1 VTNSTS
7 NATWNGD
14 LKDGSGRMVVGEGR
28 YEGPFTF
35 ASRFEGSGDA
45 TNPEELI
52 AAAHAGCFSMALSNM
67 LASDG
72 HTPDEVR
79 TEATLTLGEVD
90 GKPAVT
96 TIALA
101 TVGQVPGIDEATVTE
116 YAQKAKDGCPV
127 SKLFAGGTAEISL
140 EVSLSS

>member
-1 VTNSTS
+1 MTTSTS

-14 LKDGSGRMVVGEGR
+14 LKSGSGRMVVGDAR
-28 YEGPFTF
+28 YEGAYTF

-52 AAAHAGCFSMALSNM
+52 AAAHAGCFSMALSNI

-79 TEATLTLGEVD
+79 TEAVVTLGKVD
-90 GKPAVT
+90 DQAAVT
-96 TIALA
+96 EIALS
-101 TVGQVPGIDEATVTE
+101 TVGKVPGIDEATFAE
-116 YAQKAKDGCPV
+116 YAQKAKDGCPI
-127 SKLFAGGTAEISL
+127 SKLLAGGTAEITLQVAFES
-140 EVSLSS
+140 

>member
-1 VTNSTS
+1 MTTS
-7 NATWNGD
+7 SSKAHWNGD
-14 LKDGSGRMVVGEGR
+14 LKGGSGQMIVGPDR

-45 TNPEELI
+45 TNPEELL
-52 AAAHAGCFSMALSNM
+52 AAAHAGCFSMALSNI

-79 TEATLTLGEVD
+79 TEATITLGKVD
-90 GKPAVT
+90 DEPAIT
-96 TIALA
+96 EIALA
-101 TVGQVPGIDEATVTE
+101 TVGKVPGIDEATFTE

-127 SKLFAGGTAEISL
+127 SKLFAGGTAEITL
-140 EVSLSS
+140 EVTFES

>member
-1 VTNSTS
+1 VTDSTS
-7 NATWNGD
+7 TATWNGD
-14 LKDGSGRMVVGEGR
+14 LKGGSGRMVVGDDR
-28 YEGPFTF
+28 YEGAYTF

-45 TNPEELI
+45 TTPEELL
-52 AAAHAGCFSMALSNM
+52 AAAHAGCFSMALSNL

-79 TEATLTLGEVD
+79 TEATLTLGKVD
-90 GKPAVT
+90 DKPAISH
-96 TIALA
+96 IALS
-101 TVGQVPGIDEATVTE
+101 TVGTVPGIDEATFTE

-140 EVSLSS
+140 EVSFSS